1 MSSST
6 IADGFDQEEQEDLRA
21 TGDRKLLLR
30 LVRYLRPYRGQI
42 GLAVLLIT
50 AVAALGIA
58 SPLLVKLAIDRA
70 LADELPTAQ
79 RFGMLTQVGGLY
91 LLVLVLTGAL
101 HYGQLMMLQTIGQR
115 VMLDLR
121 KHLFRHVVQQ
131 DLALF
136 DRQPVGRLMTR
147 LTSDIEA
154 LNELFTSGLVTVATD
169 VLTLGAIMGV
179 MLWLDWRLALL
190 AFTVIPVLFLLAS
203 VFRSRVRV
211 SFRRI
216 RVRVARINS
225 FLQEHIAGIAV
236 VQSFGQQQ
244 RRMERFDALNLAHT
258 RAHLETVAAFA
269 VFFPAVEVVSTAAVV
284 LLLWQGGSWVDQ
296 GTVTLGTLVAF
307 VQYAQRFYR
316 PISDLSEKFNIL
328 QGAMAS
334 SERIFALLDTEAKV
348 APPLVAAQTPVRARG
363 EIHFDDVHFGY
374 VPLEGIA
381 ADAGVALTLE
391 DDRPKKPVLRGL
403 DFHVRPGE
411 KVAIVGSTGAG
422 KTTVISLLLRFYD
435 VDGGAIRVDG
445 TDVRQWD
452 PEALRKQVALVLQD
466 PRLFSGTLR
475 ENLTLWNEDFDEA
488 KLQDAI
494 VRVGLD
500 RVVARLPHGLEEEMR
515 EGGHRLSTGERQLA
529 AFARALAHDPPILVL
544 DEATASVDT
553 ETETRIQIATEE
565 LMRGR
570 TSVVIAHRL
579 ATVRNA
585 DRILVLH
592 HGRLLEQGSHEE
604 LMANGRLYRR
614 LVEMQLATGRGG
626 RLAGGRSGNGSA
638 ASGTVDVLPR
648 GAGSS

>member
-1 MSSST
+1 MSDAT
-6 IADGFDQEEQEDLRA
+6 MADGFEQEEHEDLRA
-21 TGDRKLLLR
+21 VSDRGLLAR
-30 LVRYLRPYRGQI
+30 LVRYLRPYKAKVAI
-42 GLAVLLIT
+42 AFVLIA
-50 AVAALGIA
+50 AVAGLGIA
-58 SPLLVKLAIDRA
+58 APLLVKMVIDRA
-70 LADELPTAQ
+70 LESDLPAPERHGILLQ
-79 RFGMLTQVGGLY
+79 IGGLY
-91 LLVLVLTGAL
+91 VGVLVLTAAL
-101 HYGQLMMLQTIGQR
+101 HYGQLMMLQLIGQR

-121 KHLFRHVVQQ
+121 KQLFRHVVRQ

-179 MLWLDWRLALL
+179 MIWLDWRLALL
-190 AFTVIPVLFLLAS
+190 SFTVIPVLFLLAGI
-203 VFRSRVRV
+203 FRSRVRQA
-211 SFRRI
+211 FRRI
-216 RVRVARINS
+216 RVRVARINA

-236 VQSFGQQQ
+236 VQAFGQQN

-269 VFFPAVEVVSTAAVV
+269 VFFPAVELVSTAAVV
-284 LLLWQGGSWVDQ
+284 LLLWQGGLWVE
-296 GTVTLGTLVAF
+296 GGSVTLGTLVAF

-334 SERIFALLDTEAKV
+334 SERIFALLDTEARVV
-348 APPLVAAQTPVRARG
+348 APATPRRSPGDGRGRPREGDGDAGDRARG
-363 EIHFDDVHFGY
+363 EIRFEDVHFGY
-374 VPLEGIA
+374 VPLEGVAVDA
-381 ADAGVALTLE
+381 AVAMQLE
-391 DDRPKKPVLRGL
+391 DHREKKPVLRGL

-435 VDGGAIRVDG
+435 VDAGRVLVDG
-445 TDVRQWD
+445 IDVREWD
-452 PEALRKQVALVLQD
+452 PDHLRRQTALVLQD

-475 ENLTLWNEDFDEA
+475 ENLTLWNEDFDEER
-488 KLQDAI
+488 LRDA
-494 VRVGLD
+494 VDRVGLS
-500 RVVARLPHGLEEEMR
+500 RVVDRLPHGLDEEMR
-515 EGGHRLSTGERQLA
+515 EGGSRLSTGERQLA
-529 AFARALAHDPPILVL
+529 AFARALAHDPPVLVL

-553 ETETRIQIATEE
+553 ETEARIQSATEE
-565 LMRGR
+565 LMKGR

-592 HGRLLEQGSHEE
+592 HGRLLEEGTHEE
-604 LMANGRLYRR
+604 LMANGRFYRR
-614 LVEMQLATGRGG
+614 LVEMQM
-626 RLAGGRSGNGSA
+626 
-638 ASGTVDVLPR
+638 
-648 GAGSS
+648 AGSRTARST

>member
-1 MSSST
+1 MT
-6 IADGFDQEEQEDLRA
+6 DTTTADGFDQEEQEDLRA
-21 TGDRKLLLR
+21 TGDRMLLSR
-30 LVRYLRPYRGQI
+30 LVEYLRPYRRQI
-42 GLAVLLIT
+42 GLAVLLIA

-70 LADELPTAQ
+70 MAEELPVAE

-101 HYGQLMMLQTIGQR
+101 HYAQLMMLQVIGQR

-121 KHLFRHVVQQ
+121 RHLFRHLVKQ

-179 MLWLDWRLALL
+179 MLWLDWRLALVS
-190 AFTVIPVLFLLAS
+190 FTVIPVLFLLAS
-203 VFRSRVRV
+203 LFRSRVRV

-236 VQSFGQQQ
+236 VQSFGQQG
-244 RRMERFDALNLAHT
+244 RRMQRFDALNLAHT
-258 RAHLETVAAFA
+258 KAHLETVAAFA
-269 VFFPAVEVVSTAAVV
+269 VFFPAVEIVSTAAVV
-284 LLLWQGGSWVDQ
+284 LLLWQGGGWVDG

-348 APPLVAAQTPVRARG
+348 ASPALPAATPQRARG
-363 EIHFDDVHFGY
+363 EIRFDDVHFGY
-374 VPLEGIA
+374 SPLDGLA
-381 ADAGVALTLE
+381 ADAGIALQIDE
-391 DDRPKKPVLRGL
+391 AREKKPVLRGL

-411 KVAIVGSTGAG
+411 KIAIVGATGAG
-422 KTTVISLLLRFYD
+422 KSTVISLLLRFYD
-435 VDGGAIRVDG
+435 VDTGSVKVDG
-445 TDVRQWD
+445 IDVRVWD
-452 PEALRKQVALVLQD
+452 LEALRTQVALVLQD

-475 ENLTLWNEDFDEA
+475 ENLTLWNDDFDET

-494 VRVGLD
+494 ERVGLD
-500 RVVARLPHGLEEEMR
+500 KVVARLPRGLQEEMR

-553 ETETRIQIATEE
+553 ETEMRIQIATEE

-592 HGRLLEQGSHEE
+592 HGRVLEQGSHDE

-614 LVEMQLATGRGG
+614 LVEMQLATHGQARAAQADAMGTAPG
-626 RLAGGRSGNGSA
+626 TGRSA
-638 ASGTVDVLPR
+638 
-648 GAGSS
+648 

>member
-1 MSSST
+1 MTDRT

-30 LVRYLRPYRGQI
+30 LVKYLRPYRGQI
-42 GLAVLLIT
+42 ALAVLLIT

-70 LADELPTAQ
+70 LADGLPEAE
-79 RFGMLTQVGGLY
+79 RYGLLTQVGGLY

-101 HYGQLMMLQTIGQR
+101 HYGQLMMLQVIGQR

-121 KHLFRHVVQQ
+121 RHLFRHLVQQ

-190 AFTVIPVLFLLAS
+190 SFTVIPVLFALAS
-203 VFRSRVRV
+203 LFRARVRV

-236 VQSFGQQQ
+236 VQSFGQQD
-244 RRMERFDALNLAHT
+244 RRMQRFDALNLAHT

-269 VFFPAVEVVSTAAVV
+269 VFFPAVEIVSTAAVV
-284 LLLWQGGSWVDQ
+284 LLLWQGGAWVT
-296 GTVTLGTLVAF
+296 GGAVTLGTLVAF

-334 SERIFALLDTEAKV
+334 SERIFALLDTESKV
-348 APPLVAAQTPVRARG
+348 ASPLAPTATPARARG
-363 EIHFDDVHFGY
+363 EIRFADVHFGY
-374 VPLEGIA
+374 VPLEGLA
-381 ADAGVALTLE
+381 ADAGIALQFE
-391 DDRPKKPVLRGL
+391 ADRPKKPVLRGL

-422 KTTVISLLLRFYD
+422 KSTVISLLLRFYD
-435 VDGGAIRVDG
+435 VDEGSVSIDG
-445 TDVRQWD
+445 IDVRKWEL
-452 PEALRKQVALVLQD
+452 EALRTQVALVLQD

-494 VRVGLD
+494 ARVGLD
-500 RVVARLPHGLEEEMR
+500 KVIARLPHGLDEEMR

-529 AFARALAHDPPILVL
+529 AFARALAHDPPILIL

-553 ETETRIQIATEE
+553 ETEARIQIATEE

-592 HGRLLEQGSHEE
+592 HGRLLEQGTHDE
-604 LMANGRLYRR
+604 LMANGRVYRR
-614 LVEMQLATGRGG
+614 LVDMQLATHRWPGPAQASAVD
-626 RLAGGRSGNGSA
+626 AG
-638 ASGTVDVLPR
+638 ASPN
-648 GAGSS
+648 